1 MSTAESMTG
10 ESKLNFLLSPV
21 VYVIYFCVFMA
32 AMKIL
37 FLKHKQYENNDRYYE
52 NDEFTRQMAQ
62 DMRIAQGRKPN
73 PKDMLTQWVH
83 RGYIAYDEPR
93 GVYVKTGK

>member
-37 FLKHKQYENNDRYYE
+37 FLKHKQY
-52 NDEFTRQMAQ
+52 T
-62 DMRIAQGRKPN
+62 I
-73 PKDMLTQWVH
+73 
-83 RGYIAYDEPR
+83 
-93 GVYVKTGK
+93 

>member
-21 VYVIYFCVFMA
+21 VYVICFCIFMA

-37 FLKHKQYENNDRYYE
+37 FLNHKQYENNDRYYE

-62 DMRIAQGRKPN
+62 DMRIAQGRKPSPRN
-73 PKDMLTQWVH
+73 MLSQWIY